1 LHDSVELE
9 KRGIPVVLLITEPFI
24 ETARA
29 AAAMAGMPD
38 YGFVV
43 VPHPLSRLNRNQIHD
58 RAEAAADAVVRR
70 MLSSFE
76 RSSP

>member
-9 KRGIPVVLLITEPFI
+9 KRGIPVVLVITEPFI

-38 YGFVV
+38 YSFVV
-43 VPHPLSRLNRNQIHD
+43 IPHPLSRLDRIQIRG
-58 RAEAAADAVVRR
+58 RAEASADAVLRR
-70 MLSSFE
+70 LLV
-76 RSSP
+76 